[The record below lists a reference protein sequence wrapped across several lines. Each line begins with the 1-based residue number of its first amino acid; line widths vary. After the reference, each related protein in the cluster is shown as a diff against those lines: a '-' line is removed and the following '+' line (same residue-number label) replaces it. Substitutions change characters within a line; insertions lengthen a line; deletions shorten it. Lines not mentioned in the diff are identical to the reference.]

1 MKEKT
6 KAIELVDKFKPLVY
20 CYMGSGMLSNSY
32 DDNVIL
38 ENAKRCAIICVD
50 VILNDCGAKNWKN
63 DEMTGNNYWANVK
76 QEIEKL

>member
-38 ENAKRCAIICVD
+38 ENAKQCAIICVD
-50 VILNDCGAKNWKN
+50 EILKAGKDVFIFRDA
-63 DEMTGNNYWANVK
+63 YWNKVK